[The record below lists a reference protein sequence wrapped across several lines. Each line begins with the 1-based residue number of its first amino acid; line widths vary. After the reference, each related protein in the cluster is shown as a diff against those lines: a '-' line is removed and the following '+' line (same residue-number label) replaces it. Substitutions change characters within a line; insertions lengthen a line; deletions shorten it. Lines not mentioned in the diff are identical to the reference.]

1 MLLRKEDYKKLVDAS
16 PVKLKSTGKVV
27 TYVLKTSREKTTITN
42 NICNELKV
50 KANELNLWEARMLPP
65 VEQWLKNIS
74 DADVVVTDSFHG
86 VVFSIINNTPMVV
99 VDNKHGGIARITSL
113 LKEFGLEDRL
123 VLEADANKFNYKEMR
138 QIDWD
143 DVNTKLELLRSHS
156 AQWLTS
162 AIKGKL

>member
-1 MLLRKEDYKKLVDAS
+1 
-16 PVKLKSTGKVV
+16 
-27 TYVLKTSREKTTITN
+27 
-42 NICNELKV
+42 
-50 KANELNLWEARMLPP
+50 
-65 VEQWLKNIS
+65 
-74 DADVVVTDSFHG
+74 
-86 VVFSIINNTPMVV
+86 MVV